1 VSAAFVIIFQM
12 SRVVIAE
19 YDAAEKALRLSEPLP
34 GVKDHEKV
42 RVSVE
47 SNDSWQPAA
56 DIRDAVARLASLNG
70 PTGDIE
76 QILSEIE
83 AGRR

>member
-1 VSAAFVIIFQM
+1 M

-19 YDAAEKALRLSEPLP
+19 YDAEANTLRLAEPLP
-34 GVKDHEKV
+34 GVEDHERV
-42 RVSVE
+42 RVSIE
-47 SNDSWQPAA
+47 REQAPPPAGNVREA
-56 DIRDAVARLASLNG
+56 LERLGSLNA

-76 QILSEIE
+76 QMLAEIE